1 MQEFISFRGNLSNP
15 IFATEI
21 SWQQVPQLEMER
33 REKPLFHQGL
43 RNEQQLTKSSASLDW
58 QEKQKPKAKQQTH
71 KQQQPTR
78 LLSDLSTDAQ
88 SHLEFEM
95 QKCPCCKVAIQSTGP
110 QFISFAV
117 PELLDT
123 NDVQKKL
130 QFLASTHFYAA
141 K

>member
-1 MQEFISFRGNLSNP
+1 MQDFISFPGTLHNP

-21 SWQQVPQLEMER
+21 SRQQVPQVEMGH
-33 REKPLFHQGL
+33 REKPLFQGL

-58 QEKQKPKAKQQTH
+58 QEKQKPQAKQQTQ
-71 KQQQPTR
+71 KQQPPTL
-78 LLSDLSTDAQ
+78 LLSDLFTDAQ

-95 QKCPCCKVAIQSTGP
+95 QKCPCCKIAIQSTGP
-110 QFISFAV
+110 QLISFAV
-117 PELLDT
+117 PDWLDF